1 MIILLSE
8 LNKVLNKRLE
18 IQLVSEALTMIGLEV
33 EEVSEVKVSAL
44 DKNIVVGKIKTI
56 EKHPNADK
64 LQLCSVDS
72 GDELHTIVCGAS
84 NIRVGDKVPLAKI
97 GTKLLGTDKFPE
109 GLKIKKSKIR
119 DVESFGMLCSSSE
132 LGLQYEFED
141 GIFILPEDLEVG
153 KKVSEIIELNDYMID
168 ISITPNRGDCLS
180 VYGICR
186 ELSAAL
192 NFNFSDP
199 MLKNKMNYKKVDSLD
214 GVFIQLDSE
223 DTIRYTLTK
232 INNVR
237 IGPSPFW
244 LKNFLAKMNITS
256 INNVVDTS
264 NFFML
269 TTGHPIHV
277 FDFDQI
283 EGKKI
288 SITTSAKGEV
298 DTLSNELKNVDNH
311 LVVCDDSGP
320 IALAGIIGCK
330 RASVNSK
337 TKNILV
343 ECASFKP
350 SKVRAS
356 SKLLNISTESS
367 YRFERHVSEFT
378 IGQALSYA
386 AELIQSICSGEVSNE
401 YLDTFADL
409 ENTRSVKLNLKK
421 VSSILGIEIS
431 DEEIISILSS
441 LSINLLPGKDGDSN
455 NIFSVPSYR
464 FDIEHEHDLVEEV
477 ARIKGYDSIV
487 PMLPQVSIR
496 EKLRNPVLDIRE
508 LSAGIRESFSQ
519 DGFSE
524 VINFSFTDDD
534 LFNDLKKVEILNP
547 ISKDSKFLRSSL
559 IPSLLKNASFNLNH
573 GNDRLKL
580 FEIGN
585 VFHSSGK
592 QILQRMEVATICSIE
607 SNNLMWDKE
616 NFDFYD
622 IKRTVENFIEFAGL
636 GLENVSIRSESET
649 IYSTVLHPGKSGFIF
664 YNDTEIG
671 FLGELHPEILSA
683 NNIKKGLIVSTLF
696 LDQISNIKIKPKTL
710 KAFGTFP
717 FIQRDVSI
725 LINKSIEGA
734 NIINLIKN
742 FKSSIVKETFIFD
755 VFENPKLGNDKKS
768 LSISVLFGADDRTLE
783 DQEVSEEL
791 DKILLNIQKE
801 IPLEIRE

>member
-84 NIRVGDKVPLAKI
+84 NISVGDKVPLAKI

-298 DTLSNELKNVDNH
+298 ETLSNELKNVDNH

>member
-298 DTLSNELKNVDNH
+298 ETLSNELKNVDNH